1 MLKIKRHIKILTKA
15 NGRERDFDIEATIRD
30 DNSEELCL
38 VGEAIESVRPCRA
51 KKNEADGDET
61 VEFVP
66 QFLVLHLTSG
76 EEMIVGNKAG
86 NAILK
91 NLGVTDY
98 TK

>member
-1 MLKIKRHIKILTKA
+1 MLKIRRHINILTK
-15 NGRERDFDIEATIRD
+15 GDDRRRDFDIEATILD
-30 DNSEELCL
+30 NNSEELCL
-38 VGEAIESVRPCRA
+38 VGEAIESIRPCRA
-51 KKNEADGDET
+51 KKSEAASDET
-61 VEFVP
+61 AEVVP

-91 NLGVTDY
+91 SLGLADY